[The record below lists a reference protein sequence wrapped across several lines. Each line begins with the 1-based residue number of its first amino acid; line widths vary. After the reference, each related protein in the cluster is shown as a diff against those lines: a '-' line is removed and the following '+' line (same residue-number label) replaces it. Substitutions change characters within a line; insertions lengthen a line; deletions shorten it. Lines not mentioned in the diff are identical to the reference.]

1 MALEHRVHPHHYR
14 HIRARAVDEYVC
26 GLDLGKQHD
35 RSVWCVIHHTRKQ
48 VEDGKWIIDD
58 RAKVCRQASVTRY
71 DVVAMRTLPLK
82 MDYVS
87 QALFVQELMA
97 REPLESTNAR
107 LIVDVSGVGMG
118 VADLM
123 RSQGLRFTGV
133 QITAG
138 TEQTQVDGDNYRVA
152 KQLLV
157 SKMEAVLHANE
168 LRVPDALPEADA
180 FRKELESFRRQS
192 KASGAQ
198 TWSADAGEFDDK
210 VMAVSYAI
218 WWCTSRPATVV
229 EPFPL

>member
-1 MALEHRVHPHHYR
+1 MAVARNAYPYR
-14 HIRARAVDEYVC
+14 EIRARAVNEYVC
-26 GLDLGKQHD
+26 GLDLGRQHD
-35 RSVWCVIHHTRKQ
+35 RSVFAVIHHTRTPI
-48 VEDGKWIIDD
+48 EEEAGWTIDD
-58 RAKVCRQASVTRY
+58 RAKVCRQASITRY
-71 DVVAMRTLPLK
+71 DVVHMHTLPLK

-87 QALFVQELMA
+87 QALFVRELMA
-97 REPLESTNAR
+97 REPLASTKAR

-123 RSQGLRFTGV
+123 QSQGLRFTGV

-138 TEQTQVDGDNYRVA
+138 TEQTQVDGSNYRVA

-157 SKMEAVLHANE
+157 SKMEAVLHAND

-218 WWCTSRPATVV
+218 WWCTSRPTFNR
-229 EPFPL
+229 EELLI